1 MAQSSTIVNWHW
13 RNKDC
18 TKWSQEWFKNELL
31 LSEGPVRIES
41 VGEIEGLCELGM
53 RKAKVV
59 TIYDFKITMRWEADL
74 SDGEKASGDITAL
87 EVMHD
92 LDESDYT
99 FEYTCNSSKKEA
111 KDLFENNVKKTLSK
125 ALRAKF
131 HEYPKV
137 LMETHGNQMI
147 VDPNSIS
154 QPPSGAQTPAGTAPS
169 PGPSASPA
177 PSGSA
182 GVKPSTKTESA
193 ALNTSTVKVDGAFMV
208 TAEDLWSF
216 LTDET
221 KVPMWTRNP
230 AKIKPEP
237 GAEISMFGN
246 NIVGK
251 VISVD
256 APKKMVSTWR
266 APTWPEGH
274 FGELTTILS
283 QGSDS
288 TTLTLRLSKVPVGKE
303 DEAERNLD
311 AFYIKSLKQ
320 IGSVMAVQP
329 FPPTQQQT
337 TLPPP
342 KFGKLGLVAA
352 GAVPFLISVSLI
364 VGLIAAF
371 LYGPSGPLKR

>member
-1 MAQSSTIVNWHW
+1 MAQSSTIQLLTRSWI
-13 RNKDC
+13 RPTDC

-53 RKAKVV
+53 RKAKC
-59 TIYDFKITMRWEADL
+59 IYDFKITMRWEADL

-320 IGSVMAVQP
+320 IG
-329 FPPTQQQT
+329 
-337 TLPPP
+337 
-342 KFGKLGLVAA
+342 
-352 GAVPFLISVSLI
+352 LI